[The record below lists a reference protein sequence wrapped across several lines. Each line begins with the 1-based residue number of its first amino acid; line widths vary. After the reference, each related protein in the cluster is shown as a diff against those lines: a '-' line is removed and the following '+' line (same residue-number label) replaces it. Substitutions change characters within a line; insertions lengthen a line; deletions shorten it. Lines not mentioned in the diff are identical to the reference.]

1 MACKIKIDD
10 DKTSLKASEVLQQ
23 QVAGRAANSLRCTM
37 FRSSLFEKRDSK
49 HKQIL
54 LLMRSK
60 LKRREARRYL
70 INSLPAK
77 V

>member
-1 MACKIKIDD
+1 MQVKMHDD
-10 DKTSLKASEVLQQ
+10 NTSSKASKVLQQ
-23 QVAGRAANSLRCTM
+23 QVAGCASNSLRCTM